1 MAKSQAAPQRMVPAF
16 GILYDAL
23 AEYWYP
29 VFRILFGAMFVP
41 HGMQKLFG
49 MFGAPP
55 IARYVQ
61 SFARMGG
68 WANDSGWVY
77 YIGCLEFFGGICIAL
92 GFLTRVFAIQFIG
105 FMTVAVLLGNGPR
118 GYWWTVGGWETPLF
132 WGIAFIVIFANGGGK
147 WSVDRAIGRE
157 F

>member
-1 MAKSQAAPQRMVPAF
+1 MAAPQATTPRFVPVL
-16 GILYDAL
+16 GNIYDSLNA
-23 AEYWYP
+23 YWYP
-29 VFRILFGAMFVP
+29 VFRILLGAMFVP

-61 SFARMGG
+61 SFARMGQ

-147 WSVDRAIGRE
+147 WSVDRALGKE